1 MHSIQF
7 KQVEETRDITILE
20 YSKIEDDQVEVTFD
34 GNKVAILHYP
44 ATSLLGTVILVLTDK
59 EVVETKTCGR
69 DNFTFE
75 SDYNA
80 KQLLR
85 NLYYFS

>member
-7 KQVEETRDITILE
+7 KKVEETKDITILE
-20 YSKIEDDQVEVTFD
+20 FNKVQSDLVEVTFG

-44 ATSLLGTVILVLTDK
+44 TDSLLGTVILFLTDK
-59 EVVETKTCGR
+59 EMIENYTGGR

-75 SDYNA
+75 SDFNA

-85 NLYYFS
+85 NFYYLS